1 MSGQCPTYNTY
12 MNLLAF
18 ELSTEACSVALWVD
32 GDVRAR
38 HEIAPRRQAEL
49 ALPWAEALL
58 AEAGIAKSQLDAIA
72 VGRGPGAFTGVR
84 LGVAVAQGIALALDR
99 PAVPVS
105 TLATLAMRALHS
117 ISPPPHAGGEEARLR
132 TIGPRASERQR
143 AVPVGRA
150 GWGGGEGTHVL
161 AAIDARMNEV
171 YVAAYR
177 LTLEHGVLRP
187 LPLSAEQ
194 VLPPD
199 AVPLPDD
206 GGAWFGVGTGFAA
219 LGGVL
224 SARLPSDWRAV
235 DAEALPHAADVV
247 RLAHAALLRGEA
259 VAPELLEP
267 AYLRNQVALTL
278 VEQQALRAARS

>member
-1 MSGQCPTYNTY
+1 MSGQGPTYNIG

-32 GDVRAR
+32 GDVRER
-38 HEIAPRRQAEL
+38 HEIAPRRHAEL

-58 AEAGIAKSQLDAIA
+58 AEAGIAKSKLDAIA

-84 LGVAVAQGIALALDR
+84 LGVAMAQGIALALDR

-105 TLATLAMRALHS
+105 TLAALAMRSLALG
-117 ISPPPHAGGEEARLR
+117 A
-132 TIGPRASERQR
+132 
-143 AVPVGRA
+143 
-150 GWGGGEGTHVL
+150 GEGDAVL

-177 LTLEHGVLRP
+177 LTREHDALRP
-187 LPLSAEQ
+187 MPTVVEQ
-194 VLPPD
+194 VLAPD

-206 GGAWFGVGTGFAA
+206 GGAWFGVGTGFGA
-219 LGGVL
+219 LGGAL
-224 SARLPSDWRAV
+224 ASRLPPHWRAL
-235 DAEALPHAADVV
+235 DAEALPHAADIV

-259 VAPELLEP
+259 VAPEMLEP

-278 VEQQALRAARS
+278 VEQQALRAARA

>member
-1 MSGQCPTYNTY
+1 

-32 GDVRAR
+32 GDVRER
-38 HEIAPRRQAEL
+38 HEIAPRRHAEL

-58 AEAGIAKSQLDAIA
+58 AEAGIARSQLDAIA

-84 LGVAVAQGIALALDR
+84 LGVAIAQGIALALDR

-105 TLATLAMRALHS
+105 TLAALAMRAVALGAGVGD
-117 ISPPPHAGGEEARLR
+117 HA
-132 TIGPRASERQR
+132 
-143 AVPVGRA
+143 
-150 GWGGGEGTHVL
+150 L

-171 YVAAYR
+171 YTARYL
-177 LTLEHGVLRP
+177 LTADHGAMRP
-187 LPLSAEQ
+187 MPMSDEQ

-206 GGAWFGVGTGFAA
+206 GAAWFGVGTGFGA

-224 SARLPSDWRAV
+224 QARLPSVWRAV
-235 DAEALPHAADVV
+235 DALALPHAADVV
-247 RLAHAALLRGEA
+247 RLAHLALLRGEG
-259 VAPELLEP
+259 VAPEKLEP

-278 VEQQALRAARS
+278 VEQQALRASRS